1 MATVKVIAAIARSI
15 STEDRSR
22 FRVWHAQNIPSAM
35 TLYAVTG
42 VEEAKALIDR
52 LILED
57 LEDESIKSN
66 AFGLEELETDG
77 YHEWQNEMGQDI
89 AEIMDDEEA

>member
-1 MATVKVIAAIARSI
+1 
-15 STEDRSR
+15 
-22 FRVWHAQNIPSAM
+22 M

-52 LILED
+52 LTLED